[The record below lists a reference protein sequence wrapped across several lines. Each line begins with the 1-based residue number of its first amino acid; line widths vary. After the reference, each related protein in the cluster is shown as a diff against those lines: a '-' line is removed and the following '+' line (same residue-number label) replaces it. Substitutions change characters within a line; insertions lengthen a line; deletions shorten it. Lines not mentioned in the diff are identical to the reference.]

1 MMYFAPLNR
10 AVKLDD
16 TDEEVGA
23 KVKTGE
29 VLLLGSLW
37 NVMVFTWL
45 TPV

>member
-1 MMYFAPLNR
+1 MYFAPLNR
-10 AVKLDD
+10 AVKLEAIDD
-16 TDEEVGA
+16 EVGA

-29 VLLLGSLW
+29 LALLGSLW